1 MKIIFVKVLL
11 KHLYESKILISGF
24 IIILNIIAANA
35 TIIMLKKLRFLKV
48 IFFKHKT
55 LTWLA

>member
-24 IIILNIIAANA
+24 IIIINIIAANA

-48 IFFKHKT
+48 VFLSIK
-55 LTWLA
+55 L